1 MVVLLVS
8 DLDQQLFF
16 SDWFQGGGPG
26 MRRIIKT
33 GKLGSGGLHELMTQA
48 SKFIKK
54 YIIL

>member
-1 MVVLLVS
+1 MVVLVS

-16 SDWFQGGGPG
+16 SDWLQGGGPR

-33 GKLGSGGLHELMTQA
+33 GKLGSGGQHELMTQA

-54 YIIL
+54 YIL

>member
-1 MVVLLVS
+1 MVVLVS

-16 SDWFQGGGPG
+16 SDWFRGRGPRV
-26 MRRIIKT
+26 RRVLKT
-33 GKLGSGGLHELMTQA
+33 GKLESGGLHELMTHA